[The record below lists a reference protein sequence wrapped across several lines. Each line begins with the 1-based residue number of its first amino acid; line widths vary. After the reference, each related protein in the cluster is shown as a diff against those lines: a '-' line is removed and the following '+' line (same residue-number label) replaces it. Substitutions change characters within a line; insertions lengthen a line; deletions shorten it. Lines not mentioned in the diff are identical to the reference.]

1 MTQNKLFCWLENLA
15 WHWHDWRY
23 GNADRVEFAELA
35 NLFILQL
42 VSVQGMFRKAFE
54 IMELCEHQSKFDRYN
69 HLSWHT
75 YYIWEESWIV
85 CFSPR
90 RKMN

>member
-35 NLFILQL
+35 NFVILQ
-42 VSVQGMFRKAFE
+42 VASV
-54 IMELCEHQSKFDRYN
+54 
-69 HLSWHT
+69 
-75 YYIWEESWIV
+75 
-85 CFSPR
+85 
-90 RKMN
+90 